1 MAGDKRIKGI
11 TIEIGGDTTELQ
23 KALKGVNTE
32 IRDTQ
37 TELKDVNRLL
47 KLDPGNVTLVRQK
60 QELLTTS
67 IKDSKDK
74 LDTLKDAY
82 KQVQAQVEKGDL
94 GTDKMRSLE
103 REIASTEQSLKTLRT
118 ESVKSGNGL
127 NGMGGSTTS
136 ANLEALSGKA
146 GAVASATAGISTG
159 AGLALGGLVAL
170 SEKSAATALSFNKT
184 AAQTG
189 LTVEQVQELSYAS
202 TMSGVSMD
210 SLTVGMKKLTASM
223 GSARSGTGSQAEAF
237 KQLGVSVTDSN
248 GNLRDANSVMGEVFA
263 AMGGMENTTERNVLA
278 HKLFGKS
285 YQELAPLMKNGGTSL
300 QKYTQYARENGLVMS
315 QDEVNGAAA
324 AGREW
329 RQFSETMQIKMT
341 ELGGKLATNVAP
353 FIEKVLNGAI
363 GLVTWFGNLPAPVQ
377 NTILVVLGL
386 VAAISPLAGL
396 ISSVAT
402 IVGVITPM
410 LPALG
415 TAFAVLTGPI
425 GLTVAAIAAVTAGLI
440 YLYNTNEGF
449 RNFVNTAWDGIK
461 NTVAGAADNIGLS
474 LGIVA
479 DTLTGNTEGA
489 MDKAKALWDKL
500 PPGVQDT
507 LLTVYD
513 NVKGGMDRVSEFFG
527 GLQDQAF
534 KWGSDMIQGIIDGI
548 NSLIDNAKK
557 AAEDVGKAI
566 KGVLG
571 FSLPKEG
578 PLSDADTYM
587 PDMMNLYIA
596 GIRGKRGDLTREA
609 ALTAASMQ
617 SALTASQAKVGS
629 RVAGITAAGQTAA
642 NYTGG
647 GNLQQV
653 TQAIKN
659 LRLTVS
665 PVTKL
670 DGKAIA
676 QTTYNYTMDIVS
688 GDISSVKMAGGV

>member
-94 GTDKMRSLE
+94 GADKMRSLE
-103 REIASTEQSLKTLRT
+103 REIASTKQSLKTLQT

-170 SEKSAATALSFNKT
+170 SKKSAATALSFNKT

-278 HKLFGKS
+278 QKLFGKS

-425 GLTVAAIAAVTAGLI
+425 GLTVAAIAAVTAGLV

-479 DTLTGNTEGA
+479 DTLTGDTQGA
-489 MDKAKALWDKL
+489 TDKAKAMWDKL
-500 PPGVQDT
+500 PLGVQQN
-507 LLTVYD
+507 LLDLYD
-513 NVKGGMDRVSEFFG
+513 NVKGGMDRVGDFFG
-527 GLQDQAF
+527 NLPDRAF
-534 KWGSDMIQGIIDGI
+534 KWGADMIQGIIDGI

-557 AAEDVGKAI
+557 AAEDVGEAI

-596 GIRGKRGDLTREA
+596 GIRGKRSELTKEA

-617 SALTASQAKVGS
+617 SALTASQAKVQS
-629 RVAGITAAGQTAA
+629 RVAGITAVGQTAA